1 MQQPQGTADVPQGT
15 GYADIGEVRTVT
27 TVTACNQLL
36 AEGWVLLEVYPLT
49 RVGEMTE
56 GQPSDGQRRK
66 QIQDTQRYVRRLVGY
81 MVGKKKAGLTQEA
94 GDVFTE
100 ALAVARS
107 IEDASSRAWA
117 LSGVAEAL
125 TQAGRTK

>member
-1 MQQPQGTADVPQGT
+1 
-15 GYADIGEVRTVT
+15 
-27 TVTACNQLL
+27 
-36 AEGWVLLEVYPLT
+36 
-49 RVGEMTE
+49 
-56 GQPSDGQRRK
+56 
-66 QIQDTQRYVRRLVGY
+66 

-100 ALAVARS
+100 ALAAARS
-107 IEDASSRAWA
+107 IEYASSRAGALHWLAGALTQAGLTQEACDVFTEALAAARSIEYASSRAWA

>member
-1 MQQPQGTADVPQGT
+1 
-15 GYADIGEVRTVT
+15 
-27 TVTACNQLL
+27 
-36 AEGWVLLEVYPLT
+36 
-49 RVGEMTE
+49 
-56 GQPSDGQRRK
+56 
-66 QIQDTQRYVRRLVGY
+66 

-100 ALAVARS
+100 ALAAIRSIEDADYRSLALGEVVQTLTLSGLTQDAGDVFTEVLGVARS
-107 IEDASSRAWA
+107 IEDPYSRAWA